1 MRQVLPAAS
10 KATGFGKRK
19 EKKSTMGKEI
29 FELIAP
35 CHFGMEAVLKREI
48 NDLGY
53 EISKVE
59 NGKVTFLAD
68 AEGICRGNIF
78 LRTTER
84 ILLKVAEFKAETFDE
99 LFENK
104 VITSLEEIE
113 GVGHRVVHGGSK
125 YASSIVIDDD
135 VIAAIKSFF
144 DLAPLHNPANLLA
157 INAFTKALPSV
168 KQVAVFDTS
177 FQQTMEPTEYI
188 YPVPYEWY
196 TEYGVRR
203 YGFHGI
209 SHNYL
214 SERMSEILGKKEFK
228 LITCHLGGGCSIEA
242 IENGK
247 CVDASLGFS
256 PNAGLMM
263 GTRCGDIDSQMI
275 PYVMNKSGM
284 SLDEVMNALNKKS
297 GLLGISGVSSDSRDI
312 EAGVDNGDERC
323 ILAQQMFVNR
333 CVDYIAKYYVKL
345 GGADAICFAAGLGE
359 NSITTRKQIIDKL
372 AVLGIKISDERNDV
386 RGKETLISSDD
397 STVPVWIVP
406 TDEELMIAKDTY
418 KFIK

>member
-1 MRQVLPAAS
+1 MKILSVNAGSSSLKFQMYEMPEEKVLIS
-10 KATGFGKRK
+10 GVFERIGISDSFYSIKLNG
-19 EKKSTMGKEI
+19 EKTKK
-29 FELIAP
+29 
-35 CHFGMEAVLKREI
+35 EAVLKNHEDAVKILI
-48 NDLGY
+48 N
-53 EISKVE
+53 
-59 NGKVTFLAD
+59 
-68 AEGICRGNIF
+68 
-78 LRTTER
+78 
-84 ILLKVAEFKAETFDE
+84 E

-104 VITSLEEIE
+104 VIESLNEIE

-125 YASSIVIDDD
+125 YASSIVIDED
-135 VIAAIKSFF
+135 VTNQIKELF

-157 INAFTKALPSV
+157 INAFQRELPEV

-177 FQQTMEPTEYI
+177 FQQTIKPTEYI

-196 TEYGVRR
+196 EEYGIRK

-214 SERMSEILGKKEFK
+214 ANRMSEILGKKDFK

-256 PNAGLMM
+256 PNSGLMM

-275 PYVMNKSGM
+275 PYVMDKSGM

-297 GLLGISGVSSDSRDI
+297 GFLGVSGKSSDSRDI
-312 EAGVDNGDERC
+312 EDGVNKGDERC
-323 ILAQQMFVNR
+323 ILAQKMFVNR
-333 CVDYIAKYYVKL
+333 CVDYLAKYYVKL
-345 GGADAICFAAGLGE
+345 EGADAICFAAGLGE

-372 AVLGIKISDERNDV
+372 KVLGIEIDDERNNV
-386 RGKETLISSDD
+386 RGKETLISSD
-397 STVPVWIVP
+397 SSKVPVWVIP

-418 KFIK
+418 KFINE

>member
-1 MRQVLPAAS
+1 MKILSVNAGSSSLKFQMYEMPEAKVLIS
-10 KATGFGKRK
+10 GVFERIGINDSFYTIKING
-19 EKKSTMGKEI
+19 EKIKKD
-29 FELIAP
+29 
-35 CHFGMEAVLKREI
+35 AVLNNHEDAVKILI
-48 NDLGY
+48 N
-53 EISKVE
+53 
-59 NGKVTFLAD
+59 
-68 AEGICRGNIF
+68 
-78 LRTTER
+78 
-84 ILLKVAEFKAETFDE
+84 E

-104 VITSLEEIE
+104 VISSLNEIE

-125 YASSIVIDDD
+125 YASSVVIDDD
-135 VIAAIKSFF
+135 VIATIKSLF

-157 INAFTKALPSV
+157 INAFTAELPDV

-177 FQQTMEPTEYI
+177 FQQTMDPAEYI

-196 TEYGVRR
+196 TKYGVRR

-214 SERMSEILGKKEFK
+214 ANRMSEILGKKEFK

-242 IENGK
+242 IKDGK
-247 CVDASLGFS
+247 CVAASLGFS

-275 PYVMNKSGM
+275 PFVMNKSGM
-284 SLDEVMNALNKKS
+284 SLEEVMNELNRNS
-297 GLLGISGVSSDSRDI
+297 GFLGVSGVSSDSRDI
-312 EAGVDNGDERC
+312 EAGVNNGDERC
-323 ILAQQMFVNR
+323 ILAQKIFVNR
-333 CVDYIAKYYVKL
+333 CVEYIAKYYVLL
-345 GGADAICFAAGLGE
+345 GGVDAICFAAGLGE

-372 AVLGIKISDERNDV
+372 EVLGIKISDERNDV

-397 STVPVWIVP
+397 STVPVYIVP

-418 KFIK
+418 SFIK

>member
-1 MRQVLPAAS
+1 MKILSVNAGSSSLKFQMYEMPEEKVLIS
-10 KATGFGKRK
+10 GVFERIGISDSFYSIKLNG
-19 EKKSTMGKEI
+19 EKTKK
-29 FELIAP
+29 
-35 CHFGMEAVLKREI
+35 EAVLKNHEDAVKILI
-48 NDLGY
+48 N
-53 EISKVE
+53 
-59 NGKVTFLAD
+59 
-68 AEGICRGNIF
+68 
-78 LRTTER
+78 
-84 ILLKVAEFKAETFDE
+84 E

-104 VITSLEEIE
+104 VIESLNEIE

-125 YASSIVIDDD
+125 YASSIVIDED
-135 VIAAIKSFF
+135 VTNQIKELF

-157 INAFTKALPSV
+157 INAFQRELPEV

-177 FQQTMEPTEYI
+177 FQQTIKPTEYI

-196 TEYGVRR
+196 EEYGIRK

-214 SERMSEILGKKEFK
+214 ANRMSEILGKTDFK

-256 PNAGLMM
+256 PNSGLMM

-275 PYVMNKSGM
+275 PYVMDKSGM
-284 SLDEVMNALNKKS
+284 NLDEVMNALNKKS
-297 GLLGISGVSSDSRDI
+297 GFLGVSGKSSDSRDI
-312 EAGVDNGDERC
+312 EAGVNKGDERC
-323 ILAQQMFVNR
+323 ILAQKMFVNR

-345 GGADAICFAAGLGE
+345 EGADAICFAAGLGE

-372 AVLGIKISDERNDV
+372 KVLGIEIDDERNNV
-386 RGKETLISSDD
+386 RGKETLISSD
-397 STVPVWIVP
+397 SSKVPVWVIP

-418 KFIK
+418 KFINE

>member
-1 MRQVLPAAS
+1 MKILSINAGSSSLKFQMYEMPEEKVLIS
-10 KATGFGKRK
+10 GVFERIGINDSFYTIKVNG
-19 EKKSTMGKEI
+19 EKIKKD
-29 FELIAP
+29 
-35 CHFGMEAVLKREI
+35 AVLSNHE
-48 NDLGY
+48 
-53 EISKVE
+53 
-59 NGKVTFLAD
+59 D
-68 AEGICRGNIF
+68 AVK
-78 LRTTER
+78 
-84 ILLKVAEFKAETFDE
+84 ILIDE

-247 CVDASLGFS
+247 CVDSSLGFS

-263 GTRCGDIDSQMI
+263 GTRCGDIDATI
-275 PYVMNKSGM
+275 LPYIMEETGM
-284 SLDEVMNALNKKS
+284 SAKEMDTALNKQS

-312 EAGVDNGDERC
+312 EDGINNGDERC
-323 ILAQQMFVNR
+323 ILAQKMYVKR
-333 CVDYIAKYYVKL
+333 IVDFIAKYYVEL
-345 GGADAICFAAGLGE
+345 GGCDAIIFTAGVGE
-359 NSITTRKQIIDKL
+359 NSISTRMEVMEKL
-372 AVLGIKISDERNDV
+372 ACLGVKPDEERNNV
-386 RGKETLISSDD
+386 RGKEALISADNSKI
-397 STVPVWIVP
+397 PVYVIP
-406 TDEELMIAKDTY
+406 TNEELMIATDTY
-418 KFIK
+418 NLAK